1 MEEEQILL
9 ITNQQN
15 YNCKDTPQW
24 TSIDDSNV
32 ATLTKKKV
40 EVISKLLQSSAKD
53 IVNVNLKGNASF
65 QEVELVNTTFQH
77 KTKPKEASVND
88 NITHNIVENSNAS
101 DGNVPMIINDDKGG
115 K

>member
-1 MEEEQILL
+1 M
-9 ITNQQN
+9 
-15 YNCKDTPQW
+15 
-24 TSIDDSNV
+24 
-32 ATLTKKKV
+32 
-40 EVISKLLQSSAKD
+40 ISKLLQSSAKD

-77 KTKPKEASVND
+77 KTKPKEVSVND

-101 DGNVPMIINDDKGG
+101 DGNVSMIINNDKGG